1 MNKTIIIDKTITTT
15 FSPVMILPLQRVSK
29 RPQTCQDAQGYR
41 EGSPGEKNSLEFGQN
56 IQHCNTLLDEI
67 Y

>member
-1 MNKTIIIDKTITTT
+1 
-15 FSPVMILPLQRVSK
+15 MILPLQRVSK